1 MQSVTEDSTMYKT
14 RPWTSEIWQYQR
26 ISLDDNIHPATPYH
40 SLPREC
46 HSYWQGSASSFIC
59 VIGREI
65 WRDIP
70 TQYAWYVSM
79 IIVRRFLISAFD
91 SAGNPTIFMTTHA
104 LVNELSD
111 EKRFKKNIGA
121 ALNEV
126 RNLVGDALFTVRI
139 TVCYPLSQV
148 PDICF

>member
-1 MQSVTEDSTMYKT
+1 
-14 RPWTSEIWQYQR
+14 
-26 ISLDDNIHPATPYH
+26 
-40 SLPREC
+40 
-46 HSYWQGSASSFIC
+46 
-59 VIGREI
+59 
-65 WRDIP
+65 
-70 TQYAWYVSM
+70 M
-79 IIVRRFLISAFD
+79 IIVRRFFISAFD